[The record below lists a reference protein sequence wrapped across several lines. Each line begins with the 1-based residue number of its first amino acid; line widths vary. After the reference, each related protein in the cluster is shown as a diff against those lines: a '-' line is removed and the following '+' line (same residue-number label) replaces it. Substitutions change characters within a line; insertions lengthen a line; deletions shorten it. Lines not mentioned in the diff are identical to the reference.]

1 MTHTQDGA
9 INAIAAGCL
18 PAVLAALAAAE
29 IDPMFWEKILMTVR
43 MVVNLMC
50 TWFIHPHTPDVYTR
64 LQILSTVRGFDLYR
78 YDRDTDI
85 GMDRDIDID
94 IVV

>member
-1 MTHTQDGA
+1 M
-9 INAIAAGCL
+9 
-18 PAVLAALAAAE
+18 VLVVANIE
-29 IDPMFWEKILMTVR
+29 TEFWLK
-43 MVVNLMC
+43 
-50 TWFIHPHTPDVYTR
+50 
-64 LQILSTVRGFDLYR
+64 ILSTVRGFDLYR

>member
-18 PAVLAALAAAE
+18 PGVIAALVAANIE
-29 IDPMFWEKILMTVR
+29 TEFWIK
-43 MVVNLMC
+43 
-50 TWFIHPHTPDVYTR
+50 
-64 LQILSTVRGFDLYR
+64 ILSTVRGFDLYR